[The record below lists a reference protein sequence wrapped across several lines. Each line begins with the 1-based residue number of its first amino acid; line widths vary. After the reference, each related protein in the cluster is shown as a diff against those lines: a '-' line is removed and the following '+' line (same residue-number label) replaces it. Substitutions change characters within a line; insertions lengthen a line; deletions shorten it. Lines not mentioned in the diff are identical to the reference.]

1 MKPAGWVLA
10 LIIQGMIEDGDAVP
24 EPSKIDAM
32 AEDAA
37 KQHAIA
43 FMVSVEAP
51 DATVCVNLTAR
62 ESQIEKIDQLAEAA
76 DMARSAY
83 MVRSAIGE
91 EKQRGAIAQCAG
103 KVRGKNRVRRPPS
116 TGRTRCLAP

>member
-32 AEDAA
+32 AEGAA

-51 DATVCVNLTAR
+51 DATVCVNLSGKAR
-62 ESQIEKIDQLAEAA
+62 LKKSINWPKRPTWRGQRTWCVRPSAKRSNAA
-76 DMARSAY
+76 QSRSA
-83 MVRSAIGE
+83 RA
-91 EKQRGAIAQCAG
+91 R
-103 KVRGKNRVRRPPS
+103 
-116 TGRTRCLAP
+116 